1 MQKHVRSW
9 LILSAA
15 FLLLLSSSTLAHS
28 EDQKPKSLSIVH
40 LGDSYSAGNGA
51 GQYHGPAACRR
62 SGRNWG
68 ALFASWAN
76 SQGIAASYQNHACSR
91 GRIGDLFSSR
101 TLPKQSSRGVSANSM
116 EDAKAKLDSSDACS
130 TQAIGDDFL
139 SVDYHLTKNNSLW
152 PWGKDYTY
160 ECQITIRAQ
169 ADFVGPQTDLVLMT
183 MGGNDLGFSHLMTN
197 CFGPK
202 IPFVMDGAHAVK
214 CRDDIAAAK
223 NNLPNTLNKLKEN
236 IAQLITTR
244 MTGSTSSK
252 VMLLSYPLLSTDQAY
267 VLNNDGIQF
276 DASRGIREFGQLAVT
291 EQKRVISELEATFP
305 GRVKFVENTPAAFA
319 GHEPDPRVF
328 TKNDSRWINEFLET
342 SGDHGDGGGIS
353 GIRSG
358 SSTDWYHPNL
368 VGHRRIAALMQDPSN
383 LVSARSATETTDSPT
398 ATLQGPYVGKVG
410 ENLMLD
416 ARPSFSARGRITRFE
431 WDFDG
436 DGTFDATTSDGR
448 VLRTYSKQ
456 ISRYVHVRV
465 TDDSGFQATAS
476 ALLDITRD
484 GDTIPD
490 EFDNCPE
497 QPNPMQDDLDGNG
510 VGDSC
515 QDPAEWGIIAPPG
528 SSEQPTAPPTEELP
542 APPLPRPPVLPTSP
556 GLPKTGN

>member
-1 MQKHVRSW
+1 MFTRNKH
-9 LILSAA
+9 
-15 FLLLLSSSTLAHS
+15 
-28 EDQKPKSLSIVH
+28 
-40 LGDSYSAGNGA
+40 
-51 GQYHGPAACRR
+51 
-62 SGRNWG
+62 
-68 ALFASWAN
+68 
-76 SQGIAASYQNHACSR
+76 
-91 GRIGDLFSSR
+91 
-101 TLPKQSSRGVSANSM
+101 
-116 EDAKAKLDSSDACS
+116 
-130 TQAIGDDFL
+130 
-139 SVDYHLTKNNSLW
+139 
-152 PWGKDYTY
+152 
-160 ECQITIRAQ
+160 
-169 ADFVGPQTDLVLMT
+169 
-183 MGGNDLGFSHLMTN
+183 
-197 CFGPK
+197 
-202 IPFVMDGAHAVK
+202 
-214 CRDDIAAAK
+214 
-223 NNLPNTLNKLKEN
+223 
-236 IAQLITTR
+236 
-244 MTGSTSSK
+244 
-252 VMLLSYPLLSTDQAY
+252 
-267 VLNNDGIQF
+267 
-276 DASRGIREFGQLAVT
+276 
-291 EQKRVISELEATFP
+291 
-305 GRVKFVENTPAAFA
+305 
-319 GHEPDPRVF
+319 
-328 TKNDSRWINEFLET
+328 RWINEFLET

-383 LVSARSATETTDSPT
+383 LVSARSATETTGSPT

-515 QDPAEWGIIAPPG
+515 QDPAEWGITAPPG

-542 APPLPRPPVLPTSP
+542 APPLPRPPVLPASP